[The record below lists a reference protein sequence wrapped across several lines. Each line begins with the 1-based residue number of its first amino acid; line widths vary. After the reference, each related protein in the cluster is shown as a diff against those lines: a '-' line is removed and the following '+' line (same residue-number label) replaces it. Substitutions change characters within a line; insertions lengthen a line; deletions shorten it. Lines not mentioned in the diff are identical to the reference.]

1 MRTGTYFKHKGT
13 ILFLLGML
21 IIIVF
26 CIFGTMTVNAVRHQK
41 MTDEAY
47 TEFEKTYRDRVRAYM
62 DDLGYKN
69 AGIMLTKVV
78 DCDGKR
84 TYTLEIHHRRF
95 SLLSDEE
102 KSKVITDLQGLAGID
117 TNNDTD
123 VTEQKGEI
131 LQCKLPLK
139 EEI

>member
-1 MRTGTYFKHKGT
+1 MKTRTYYRHKGT
-13 ILFLLGML
+13 ILFVLAML
-21 IIIVF
+21 IIIICCV
-26 CIFGTMTVNAVRHQK
+26 FGTMTVNAVRHQK

-47 TEFEKTYRDRVRAYM
+47 SEFEKAYRDRVRAYM
-62 DDLGYKN
+62 DDLGYRN

-78 DCDGKR
+78 DCEGKR

-95 SLLSDEE
+95 SSLSDED
-102 KSKVITDLQGLAGID
+102 KTKVIAELRNLAGID

-131 LQCKLPLK
+131 LQCKLPIS